1 MIALKPFLLLS
12 LIFITSSDGSN
23 HSNLRSG
30 KGESGSNDEDQE
42 LSPLV
47 KFTKQLA
54 QAKGKE
60 LSTAADWPWGKKHGV
75 DVSYTVTNIPKG
87 ASASFHVANSQKYCK
102 QHSTYGDNDCLF
114 PWDDTSDVTIKT
126 ALGFDMD
133 DTYKIQGKVKVDYL
147 LHLNFECPVC
157 GENCTVT
164 VPKIDYDVILTLPP
178 CPIDGDDFTYTLE
191 NYLPDPAFV
200 PPVVTS
206 GEFSILDPNDKEIAS
221 AEIKINVAH

>member
-1 MIALKPFLLLS
+1 MVALKPFLLLS

-133 DTYKIQGKVKVDYL
+133 DTYKIQGKVKVRFFSNIF
-147 LHLNFECPVC
+147 HFEGILCFPFFDQL
-157 GENCTVT
+157 
-164 VPKIDYDVILTLPP
+164 KI
-178 CPIDGDDFTYTLE
+178 
-191 NYLPDPAFV
+191 
-200 PPVVTS
+200 
-206 GEFSILDPNDKEIAS
+206 
-221 AEIKINVAH
+221 